1 MIELGIGS
9 VKTEDLISLM
19 AQDTRRPVNLTLA
32 LSGAVA
38 SGALLAAA
46 VFFSTLGFRH
56 DIGQAIETIRFLFK
70 FVVTLSLFATAV
82 SLAGTMLRPGSNTG
96 VRRWLLLI
104 APLLLVAA
112 TIVELFVTPS
122 DLWLE
127 KLIGHNALHCL
138 TIIPALSLLPGFFL
152 FLAMRQGAPE
162 NPGLAGALAGL
173 VSVGI
178 AATLYAMN
186 CFDDS
191 PLFVVTWYP
200 LATLIVVT
208 ISYFAGR
215 RLLRW

>member
-1 MIELGIGS
+1 M
-9 VKTEDLISLM
+9 KTEDLISLI
-19 AQDTRRPVNLTLA
+19 AADTRRPINLTFA
-32 LSGAVA
+32 LTGSVVA
-38 SGALLAAA
+38 GALIASA

-56 DIGQAIETIRFLFK
+56 DISQAIETTRFLFK
-70 FVVTLSLFATAV
+70 FVVTLSLFTTAV
-82 SLAGTMLRPGSNTG
+82 SLIGPMVRPGSNPG
-96 VRRWLLLI
+96 IRRWLLLLSPI
-104 APLLLVAA
+104 LLAAA

-122 DLWLE
+122 DLWLR

-138 TIIPALSLLPGFFL
+138 TIIPALSLLPGVLL
-152 FLAMRQGAPE
+152 FLAMRQGAPA
-162 NPGLAGALAGL
+162 NPGRAGALTGL

-208 ISYFAGR
+208 ISYLAGKR
-215 RLLRW
+215 FLRW